1 MEHGKRYLFLALD
14 NRVFIADYLNSFTN
28 NIVVNNYSD
37 IHYIRCG
44 QSVHSIP
51 KDHILQAYLLTDLV
65 AGNKYRF
72 CYIHKNKVDENN
84 TDYEHKFYEGAF
96 IEIIDRSETLLIDA
110 RMNKNGIISVPL
122 TSIVNIVAI

>member
-1 MEHGKRYLFLALD
+1 MEQGKRYLFLALD

-28 NIVVNNYSD
+28 NFIVNNYSD

-51 KDHILQAYLLTDLV
+51 KDHILHAYPLSDLV

-72 CYIHKNKVDENN
+72 CYIEQKVDEIN
-84 TDYEHKFYEGAF
+84 TEYEHKFYEGEF
-96 IEIIDRSETLLIDA
+96 MDIIERSETLRIDA
-110 RMNKNGIISVPL
+110 RMNGNGIISVPL
-122 TSIVNIVAI
+122 TRVVKIVAI